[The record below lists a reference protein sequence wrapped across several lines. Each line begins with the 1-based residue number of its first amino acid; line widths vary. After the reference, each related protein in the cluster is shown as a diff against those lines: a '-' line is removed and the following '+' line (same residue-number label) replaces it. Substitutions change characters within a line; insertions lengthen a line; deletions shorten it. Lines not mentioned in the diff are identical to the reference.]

1 MHPWC
6 FPVLSISQTDVSLDN
21 LAQQPL
27 FVVGKEQQSGV
38 GRITRGMGR
47 AGREKTCLGLS
58 LSACH
63 QQLTYLLCLGKY
75 LNLWLA
81 VLPRQKL

>member
-47 AGREKTCLGLS
+47 AGREETCLGLS
-58 LSACH
+58 LPVTSSSE
-63 QQLTYLLCLGKY
+63 LTHLLCLGKY

-81 VLPRQKL
+81 VL